1 MLSGDSITRFWG
13 GDPKAA
19 EANGPASWQAT
30 FGPYRTLNLGFGWV
44 HIGTNNTSN
53 TEHARKNPRAGITEG
68 ARAIFRR
75 LSAKTPEAGMI
86 FMAVFPRE
94 RMPDHPVAS
103 ENSRLALV

>member
-1 MLSGDSITRFWG
+1 MHPWVIML
-13 GDPKAA
+13 
-19 EANGPASWQAT
+19 
-30 FGPYRTLNLGFGWV
+30 
-44 HIGTNNTSN
+44 HIGIQNTSN